1 MVDNPPSLTGPNP
14 TPEAVA
20 AELEQLADR
29 TGDPA
34 YRRAAR
40 SLCQQQSRGRPA
52 VDDTEAIAEALAI
65 FEAGQ
70 ARTLNSAL
78 RQVART
84 MAPREQV
91 DGIAE
96 RLRRK
101 IVKAKKSST

>member
-1 MVDNPPSLTGPNP
+1 MSDGPPPLAAAP
-14 TPEAVA
+14 TPEAIA
-20 AELEQLADR
+20 AELERLAVV

-40 SLCQQQSRGRPA
+40 SLCQQQSRGRPPI
-52 VDDTEAIAEALAI
+52 DDAAAIDEALALL
-65 FEAGQ
+65 ESGG
-70 ARTLNSAL
+70 ARSLNQAL
-78 RQVART
+78 RFVART
-84 MAPREQV
+84 MGTRGEV